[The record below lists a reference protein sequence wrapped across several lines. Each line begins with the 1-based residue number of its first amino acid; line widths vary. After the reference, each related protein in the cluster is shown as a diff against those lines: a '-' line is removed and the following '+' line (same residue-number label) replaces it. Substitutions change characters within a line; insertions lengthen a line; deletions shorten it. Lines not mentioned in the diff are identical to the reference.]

1 VVREGVE
8 DDDAEGVAVAGI
20 AAKGR
25 DDVDVKV
32 EGIPGTAEIEA
43 GRIVRVGDESC
54 VISRLQ
60 KQQCAT

>member
-8 DDDAEGVAVAGI
+8 DDDAEGIDVAGI

-32 EGIPGTAEIEA
+32 EEISGIAEIEE
-43 GRIVRVGDESC
+43 GSIVRVGDENC
-54 VISRLQ
+54 VISLLQ
-60 KQQCAT
+60 DQQSAT